1 MVENG
6 SFRNRAEACG
16 AVAAA
21 GAEVR
26 DRSPIHNMGHLSG
39 GERPGRG
46 SAPTFLILENIM
58 KRRIFSFLL
67 AVVMVLSLAPSVFA
81 AEGDGMSFA
90 FSNTTP
96 NPGDTISVLVTID
109 AGTDFST
116 AMGYE
121 SHLYF
126 DKEQLTVEKI
136 EILGTSVSN
145 LTTVDKA
152 NKDGEVR
159 FAEFNFDDDETIANN
174 YVRNLSGEFARVT
187 FKVSEYAGGMT
198 LAFRM
203 DVLVWDI
210 DYEFFVDSTKSDSLS
225 VQGTARPKP
234 TTTGYSVS
242 MAADQTVAAGETV
255 SIPVTVASSEKRI
268 TGFNAYDMTF
278 TYDPTALTLNTT
290 SNAAANLTVEDNN
303 GTVRVRRYGEA
314 VELGTALT
322 LDFTAKKG
330 AASTVTLTEAKFDL
344 DANSINF
351 DAPDA
356 TVTDAD
362 TVVNANN
369 FTVTLPDDF
378 TSDAETRLV
387 PAGGSFTFKPVDSH
401 YDYAFTVKVG
411 DTVTEGQTF
420 GGDGT
425 YTVSGVNG
433 NVEVTVTSKTPQQY
447 DVTYR
452 YLVNFKDLE
461 VPEEI
466 LKGPAKA
473 TYNGDYSFSIRPRN
487 DTSYRVDAVW
497 GQSTDTQRTLRGT
510 ANPDG
515 TITYTLDKYFVKK
528 DFTIRIMATPDNK
541 YNVVFNGNGAEDVD
555 PGAPSS
561 VGANNPYYFKLN
573 KRENCDY
580 TVTAVFKTNRYD
592 GSQNINGIVTET
604 SNGQYMIT
612 TVNGVGGGNAKTW
625 TLEITITKVSHN
637 AEEVDVTTYLNLD
650 GKTMMLVTVKGT
662 PENGSAFTYDG
673 NTMYKVEGYG
683 TDWYAWLVIL
693 EKDQTLTKEDA
704 AAKVAV
710 SAADNVV
717 TIANGYDVNM
727 TGVVDINDAQLVYD
741 IYNGTYGDFGK
752 VSMEKFLRADVNASK
767 NVDSADAV
775 AIVSQFK

>member
-1 MVENG
+1 
-6 SFRNRAEACG
+6 
-16 AVAAA
+16 
-21 GAEVR
+21 
-26 DRSPIHNMGHLSG
+26 
-39 GERPGRG
+39 
-46 SAPTFLILENIM
+46 
-58 KRRIFSFLL
+58 
-67 AVVMVLSLAPSVFA
+67 MVLSLAPSVFA
-81 AEGDGMSFA
+81 ATENGASVT

-96 NPGDTISVLVTID
+96 NPGDTITALITID
-109 AGTDFST
+109 AGADFSS
-116 AMGYE
+116 ALGYE
-121 SHLYF
+121 TDLYF
-126 DKEQLTVEKI
+126 DEEWLAVEKI
-136 EILGTSVSN
+136 EILGTEPPDVDTVESANRTGSVRIQAPN
-145 LTTVDKA
+145 
-152 NKDGEVR
+152 DGE
-159 FAEFNFDDDETIANN
+159 DEAYADN
-174 YVRNLSGEFARVT
+174 YVRNLNSGEFARVT
-187 FKVSEYAGGMT
+187 FRVSEYAGGKT
-198 LAFRM
+198 LTGSMDAFA
-203 DVLVWDI
+203 WDG
-210 DYEFFVDSTKSDSLS
+210 DYEFTVDSSKKYSLS
-225 VQGTARPKP
+225 IQGTARPKP

-242 MAADQTVAAGETV
+242 MGADKAVAAGETV
-255 SIPVTVASSEKRI
+255 SIPVTVASSETKI

-278 TYDPTALTLNTT
+278 TYDPAALTLNTA
-290 SNAAANLTVEDNN
+290 SDAAANLTVEDNN
-303 GTVRVRRYGEA
+303 GTVRVRRYGET

-330 AASTVTLTEAKFDL
+330 ATSTVTLTEAKFDL

-351 DAPDA
+351 DAPAA
-356 TVTDAD
+356 TIADGD

-401 YDYAFTVKVG
+401 YDYVFTVKVG

-420 GGDGT
+420 GEDGT
-425 YTVSGVNG
+425 YTVSDVNG
-433 NVEVTVTSKTPQQY
+433 NVEVTVTSKTPKKY

-473 TYNGDYSFSIRPRN
+473 TYNEDYSFSIRPRN

-515 TITYTLDKYFVKK
+515 TITYTLDKYFVKQ

-580 TVTAVFKTNRYD
+580 TVTAVFKPNRYD
-592 GSQNINGIVTET
+592 GSQNIHGIVTET

-612 TVNGVGGGNAKTW
+612 TVNGVGGGNATSW

>member
-1 MVENG
+1 
-6 SFRNRAEACG
+6 
-16 AVAAA
+16 
-21 GAEVR
+21 
-26 DRSPIHNMGHLSG
+26 
-39 GERPGRG
+39 
-46 SAPTFLILENIM
+46 
-58 KRRIFSFLL
+58 
-67 AVVMVLSLAPSVFA
+67 MVLSLAPSVFA
-81 AEGDGMSFA
+81 ATENGASVT

-96 NPGDTISVLVTID
+96 NPGDTITALITID
-109 AGTDFST
+109 AGADFSS
-116 AMGYE
+116 ALGYE
-121 SHLYF
+121 TDLYF
-126 DKEQLTVEKI
+126 DKEWLAVEKI
-136 EILGTSVSN
+136 EILGTEPPNVDTVEFANRTGSVRIQAPN
-145 LTTVDKA
+145 
-152 NKDGEVR
+152 DGE
-159 FAEFNFDDDETIANN
+159 DEAYADN
-174 YVRNLSGEFARVT
+174 YVRNLNSGEFARVT
-187 FKVSEYAGGMT
+187 FRVSEYAGGKT
-198 LAFRM
+198 LTGSMVAFA
-203 DVLVWDI
+203 WDG
-210 DYEFFVDSTKSDSLS
+210 DYEFTVDSSKKYSLS
-225 VQGTARPKP
+225 IQGTARPKP

-255 SIPVTVASSEKRI
+255 SIPVTAASSEKKI

-278 TYDPTALTLNTT
+278 TYDPAALTLNTT
-290 SNAAANLTVEDNN
+290 SNAEANLTVEDNN
-303 GTVRVRRYGEA
+303 GTVRVRRYGET
-314 VELGTALT
+314 VPLGEALT

-351 DAPDA
+351 DAPAA
-356 TVTDAD
+356 TISDGD

-420 GGDGT
+420 GEDGT

-433 NVEVTVTSKTPQQY
+433 NVEVTVTSKTPKQY

-452 YLVNFKDLE
+452 YLVDFKDLE

-473 TYNGDYSFSIRPRN
+473 TYNEDYSFSIRPRN
-487 DTSYRVDAVW
+487 DTSYRVEAIW
-497 GQSTDTQRTLRGT
+497 GMSTDTQRTLRGT

-580 TVTAVFKTNRYD
+580 TVTAVFKPNRYD
-592 GSQNINGIVTET
+592 GSQNIDGIVTET

-704 AAKVAV
+704 AVKVAV

>member
-1 MVENG
+1 
-6 SFRNRAEACG
+6 
-16 AVAAA
+16 
-21 GAEVR
+21 
-26 DRSPIHNMGHLSG
+26 
-39 GERPGRG
+39 
-46 SAPTFLILENIM
+46 
-58 KRRIFSFLL
+58 
-67 AVVMVLSLAPSVFA
+67 MVLSLAPSVFA
-81 AEGDGMSFA
+81 AEGDGMNFA

-152 NKDGEVR
+152 NRDGEVR

-255 SIPVTVASSEKRI
+255 SIPVTVASSEKKI

-278 TYDPTALTLNTT
+278 TYNPDALTLNTA
-290 SNAAANLTVEDNN
+290 SDAAANLTVEDGG
-303 GTVRVRRYGEA
+303 GTVRVRRYGETA
-314 VELGTALT
+314 PLGEALT

-330 AASTVTLTEAKFDL
+330 ATSTVTLTEAKFDL

-356 TVTDAD
+356 TITDAA

-401 YDYAFTVKVG
+401 YTYTFTVKMG
-411 DTVTEGQTF
+411 DTVKDGLTF
-420 GGDGT
+420 GADDA

-433 NVEVTVTSKTPQQY
+433 NVKVTVTSKTPKKY

-473 TYNGDYSFSIRPRN
+473 TYNEDYSFSIRPRN

-515 TITYTLDKYFVKK
+515 TITYTLDKYYVKK

-580 TVTAVFKTNRYD
+580 TVTAVFKPNRYT
-592 GSQNINGIVTET
+592 GSHNIDGIVTET
-604 SNGQYMIT
+604 SPGQYMIT
-612 TVNGVGGGNAKTW
+612 TVNGVGGGDATSW

-637 AEEVDVTTYLNLD
+637 AEEVDATTYLNLD

-704 AAKVAV
+704 AAKVGI

-717 TIANGYDVNM
+717 AIANGYDVNM

>member
-1 MVENG
+1 
-6 SFRNRAEACG
+6 
-16 AVAAA
+16 
-21 GAEVR
+21 
-26 DRSPIHNMGHLSG
+26 
-39 GERPGRG
+39 
-46 SAPTFLILENIM
+46 
-58 KRRIFSFLL
+58 
-67 AVVMVLSLAPSVFA
+67 MVLSLAPSVFA
-81 AEGDGMSFA
+81 AEGDGMNFA

-152 NKDGEVR
+152 NRDGEVR

-242 MAADQTVAAGETV
+242 MGADQTVAAGETV
-255 SIPVTVASSEKRI
+255 SIPATVASSETKI

-278 TYDPTALTLNTT
+278 TYDPAALTLNTA
-290 SNAAANLTVEDNN
+290 SDAAANLTVEDNN
-303 GTVRVRRYGEA
+303 GTVRVRRYGETA
-314 VELGTALT
+314 PLGEALT

-330 AASTVTLTEAKFDL
+330 ATSTVTLTEAKFDL

-351 DAPDA
+351 DAPAA
-356 TVTDAD
+356 TIADAD

-401 YDYAFTVKVG
+401 YDYVFTVKVG

-447 DVTYR
+447 DVTYS

-473 TYNGDYSFSIRPRN
+473 TYNEDYSFSIRPRN

-528 DFTIRIMATPDNK
+528 DFTIRIIATPDNK

-580 TVTAVFKTNRYD
+580 TVTAVFKPNRYD
-592 GSQNINGIVTET
+592 GSQNIDGIVTET
-604 SNGQYMIT
+604 SPGQYMIT

>member
-1 MVENG
+1 
-6 SFRNRAEACG
+6 
-16 AVAAA
+16 
-21 GAEVR
+21 
-26 DRSPIHNMGHLSG
+26 
-39 GERPGRG
+39 
-46 SAPTFLILENIM
+46 
-58 KRRIFSFLL
+58 
-67 AVVMVLSLAPSVFA
+67 MVLSLAPSAFA
-81 AEGDGMSFA
+81 AEE
-90 FSNTTP
+90 P
-96 NPGDTISVLVTID
+96 KISI
-109 AGTDFST
+109 
-116 AMGYE
+116 
-121 SHLYF
+121 
-126 DKEQLTVEKI
+126 
-136 EILGTSVSN
+136 
-145 LTTVDKA
+145 TVDKTSVKA
-152 NKDGEVR
+152 GETITFTYESTAAVTEMTNLEVWLAYDGDAFEYVSVDTEGSVWFEKPR
-159 FAEFNFDDDETIANN
+159 VKGRNTLLGYPSFVLREEKDDEEDVDAGKMF
-174 YVRNLSGEFARVT
+174 SVT
-187 FKVSEYAGGMT
+187 FRALET
-198 LAFRM
+198 IT
-203 DVLVWDI
+203 DVKEASF
-210 DYEFFVDSTKSDSLS
+210 YNNDSLTKWEYEWKEHKAADGYFDHNS
-225 VQGTARPKP
+225 GDPIYVTVTPKGATGP
-234 TTTGYSVS
+234 IATPTGYSVS
-242 MAADQTVAAGETV
+242 MGADQTVAAGETV
-255 SIPVTVASSEKRI
+255 SIPVTVASSKHSI

-278 TYDPTALTLNTT
+278 TYDPAALTLNTT
-290 SNAAANLTVEDNN
+290 SNAEANLTVEDNN
-303 GTVRVRRYGEA
+303 GTVRVRRYGETA
-314 VELGTALT
+314 PLGEALT

-330 AASTVTLTEAKFDL
+330 ATSTVTLTGAKFDL

-351 DAPDA
+351 DAPAA
-356 TVTDAD
+356 TISDAD

-401 YDYAFTVKVG
+401 YTYTFTVKMG
-411 DTVTEGQTF
+411 DTVKDGLTF
-420 GGDGT
+420 GADDA

-433 NVEVTVTSKTPQQY
+433 NVKVTVTSKTPKKY

-473 TYNGDYSFSIRPRN
+473 TYNEDYSFSIRPRN
-487 DTSYRVDAVW
+487 DTSYRVEAIW
-497 GQSTDTQRTLRGT
+497 GMSSDTQRTLRGT

-515 TITYTLDKYFVKK
+515 TITYTLDKYYVKK

-580 TVTAVFKTNRYD
+580 TVTAVFKPNRYD
-592 GSQNINGIVTET
+592 GSQNIDGIVTET
-604 SNGQYMIT
+604 SPGQYMIT
-612 TVNGVGGGNAKTW
+612 TVNGVGGGNATSW

>member
-1 MVENG
+1 
-6 SFRNRAEACG
+6 
-16 AVAAA
+16 
-21 GAEVR
+21 
-26 DRSPIHNMGHLSG
+26 
-39 GERPGRG
+39 
-46 SAPTFLILENIM
+46 
-58 KRRIFSFLL
+58 
-67 AVVMVLSLAPSVFA
+67 MVLSLAPSVFA
-81 AEGDGMSFA
+81 AEDDDYFDVSFDNQAPTAGGEVTATISLKKQISGVSMAVLEFSYNKDYLTCTGVA
-90 FSNTTP
+90 FSGTTLDY
-96 NPGDTISVLVTID
+96 DTTEVQSGEYL
-109 AGTDFST
+109 S
-116 AMGYE
+116 Y
-121 SHLYF
+121 
-126 DKEQLTVEKI
+126 VE
-136 EILGTSVSN
+136 
-145 LTTVDKA
+145 
-152 NKDGEVR
+152 
-159 FAEFNFDDDETIANN
+159 FAALDDDAAAIYQALPVGYTIK
-174 YVRNLSGEFARVT
+174 LT
-187 FKVSEYAGGMT
+187 FKVADNAAGEALNFKLVYDSFDADYNEYSEENSYSLTVAGT
-198 LAFRM
+198 
-203 DVLVWDI
+203 W
-210 DYEFFVDSTKSDSLS
+210 
-225 VQGTARPKP
+225 RPKP

-242 MAADQTVAAGETV
+242 MGADQTVAAGETV

-278 TYDPTALTLNTT
+278 TYNPAALTLNTT
-290 SNAAANLTVEDNN
+290 SNAEANLTVEDNN
-303 GTVRVRRYGEA
+303 GTVRVRRYGETA
-314 VELGTALT
+314 ELGTALT

-330 AASTVTLTEAKFDL
+330 TSSTVTLTEAKFDL

-351 DAPDA
+351 DAPAA
-356 TVTDAD
+356 TISDGD

-447 DVTYR
+447 DVTYE

-473 TYNGDYSFSIRPRN
+473 TYHEDYSFSIRPRN

-515 TITYTLDKYFVKK
+515 TITYTLDKYYVKK

-580 TVTAVFKTNRYD
+580 TVTAVFKPNRYD
-592 GSQNINGIVTET
+592 GSQNIDGIVTET
-604 SNGQYMIT
+604 SPGQYMIT

-673 NTMYKVEGYG
+673 NTMYKAEGYG

>member
-1 MVENG
+1 
-6 SFRNRAEACG
+6 
-16 AVAAA
+16 
-21 GAEVR
+21 
-26 DRSPIHNMGHLSG
+26 
-39 GERPGRG
+39 
-46 SAPTFLILENIM
+46 
-58 KRRIFSFLL
+58 
-67 AVVMVLSLAPSVFA
+67 MVLSLAPSVFA
-81 AEGDGMSFA
+81 AEGDGPMVV
-90 FSNTTP
+90 TTVDRTTVKP
-96 NPGDTISVLVTID
+96 GETVTVTYTLSHDLDAMTRLSIILRFDVSLFQFVSTNIDDSVWFDNPSVNN
-109 AGTDFST
+109 
-116 AMGYE
+116 
-121 SHLYF
+121 
-126 DKEQLTVEKI
+126 
-136 EILGTSVSN
+136 TSVSGN
-145 LTTVDKA
+145 
-152 NKDGEVR
+152 DGYVR
-159 FAEFNFDDDETIANN
+159 LRQYKNSNTDTIAAGT
-174 YVRNLSGEFARVT
+174 LCTMT
-187 FKVSEYAGGMT
+187 FKALEEISTAQSALFYNNNKGLLKSSIRVN
-198 LAFRM
+198 
-203 DVLVWDI
+203 DI
-210 DYEFFVDSTKSDSLS
+210 TQAVDGIGFSSGVDDPITVNIIPERSSIT
-225 VQGTARPKP
+225 VPK
-234 TTTGYSVS
+234 TDTNYSVS
-242 MAADQTVAAGETV
+242 MGADQTVAAGETV

-278 TYDPTALTLNTT
+278 TYDPAVLTLNTA
-290 SNAAANLTVEDNN
+290 SDAAANLTVEDNN

-330 AASTVTLTEAKFDL
+330 ATSTVTLTGAKFDL
-344 DANSINF
+344 GANSINF
-351 DAPDA
+351 DAPAA
-356 TVTDAD
+356 TISDGD

-447 DVTYR
+447 DVTYE

-473 TYNGDYSFSIRPRN
+473 TYNEDYSFSIRPRN
-487 DTSYRVDAVW
+487 DTSYRVEAIW
-497 GQSTDTQRTLRGT
+497 GMSTDTQRTLRGT

-528 DFTIRIMATPDNK
+528 DFTIRIIATPDNK

-580 TVTAVFKTNRYD
+580 TVTAVFKPNRYD
-592 GSQNINGIVTET
+592 GSQNIDGIVTET
-604 SNGQYMIT
+604 SPGQYMIT
-612 TVNGVGGGNAKTW
+612 TANGVGGGNAKTW

>member
-1 MVENG
+1 
-6 SFRNRAEACG
+6 
-16 AVAAA
+16 
-21 GAEVR
+21 
-26 DRSPIHNMGHLSG
+26 
-39 GERPGRG
+39 
-46 SAPTFLILENIM
+46 
-58 KRRIFSFLL
+58 
-67 AVVMVLSLAPSVFA
+67 MVLSLAPSVFA
-81 AEGDGMSFA
+81 AEGDGPKIITSVDKD
-90 FSNTTP
+90 SVK
-96 NPGDTISVLVTID
+96 PGETITVTY
-109 AGTDFST
+109 TLS
-116 AMGYE
+116 
-121 SHLYF
+121 
-126 DKEQLTVEKI
+126 EQLSPVNNI
-136 EILGTSVSN
+136 
-145 LTTVDKA
+145 
-152 NKDGEVR
+152 
-159 FAEFNFDDDETIANN
+159 TIALDYDKTAFEYKSVDYTNSVFFKAPTTAN
-174 YVRNLSGEFARVT
+174 YKAYGVFCMLEWGDDGSGEGIIVPAGELCKVTLVALENITDAQAGSLYNYQSSAYDMTSLLMVDWEEYDTTNGGFDHGDSDPIRVNIIPDGSSIT
-187 FKVSEYAGGMT
+187 V
-198 LAFRM
+198 
-203 DVLVWDI
+203 
-210 DYEFFVDSTKSDSLS
+210 
-225 VQGTARPKP
+225 PK
-234 TTTGYSVS
+234 TDTNYSVS
-242 MAADQTVAAGETV
+242 MGADQTVANGETV
-255 SIPVTVASSEKRI
+255 SIPVTVASSEKGI

-278 TYDPTALTLNTT
+278 TYDPDALTLNT
-290 SNAAANLTVEDNN
+290 SSDAAANLTVEDNN
-303 GTVRVRRYGEA
+303 GTVRVRRYGETA
-314 VELGTALT
+314 ELGTALT

-330 AASTVTLTEAKFDL
+330 ATSTVTLTEAKFDL

-351 DAPDA
+351 DAPAA
-356 TVTDAD
+356 TIADAD

-401 YDYAFTVKVG
+401 YDYVFTVKVG

-433 NVEVTVTSKTPQQY
+433 NVEVTVTSKTPKKY

-473 TYNGDYSFSIRPRN
+473 TYNEDYSFSIRPRN

-497 GQSTDTQRTLRGT
+497 GMSTDTQRTLRGT

-515 TITYTLDKYFVKK
+515 TITYTLDKYYVKQ

-580 TVTAVFKTNRYD
+580 TVTAVFKPNRYD
-592 GSQNINGIVTET
+592 GSQNIHGIVTET
-604 SNGQYMIT
+604 SPGQYMIT
-612 TVNGVGGGNAKTW
+612 TVNGVGGGNATSW

>member
-1 MVENG
+1 M
-6 SFRNRAEACG
+6 
-16 AVAAA
+16 
-21 GAEVR
+21 
-26 DRSPIHNMGHLSG
+26 
-39 GERPGRG
+39 
-46 SAPTFLILENIM
+46 
-58 KRRIFSFLL
+58 
-67 AVVMVLSLAPSVFA
+67 
-81 AEGDGMSFA
+81 
-90 FSNTTP
+90 
-96 NPGDTISVLVTID
+96 
-109 AGTDFST
+109 
-116 AMGYE
+116 
-121 SHLYF
+121 
-126 DKEQLTVEKI
+126 
-136 EILGTSVSN
+136 
-145 LTTVDKA
+145 
-152 NKDGEVR
+152 
-159 FAEFNFDDDETIANN
+159 
-174 YVRNLSGEFARVT
+174 
-187 FKVSEYAGGMT
+187 
-198 LAFRM
+198 
-203 DVLVWDI
+203 
-210 DYEFFVDSTKSDSLS
+210 
-225 VQGTARPKP
+225 
-234 TTTGYSVS
+234 
-242 MAADQTVAAGETV
+242 
-255 SIPVTVASSEKRI
+255 
-268 TGFNAYDMTF
+268 
-278 TYDPTALTLNTT
+278 
-290 SNAAANLTVEDNN
+290 
-303 GTVRVRRYGEA
+303 
-314 VELGTALT
+314 
-322 LDFTAKKG
+322 
-330 AASTVTLTEAKFDL
+330 
-344 DANSINF
+344 
-351 DAPDA
+351 
-356 TVTDAD
+356 
-362 TVVNANN
+362 
-369 FTVTLPDDF
+369 
-378 TSDAETRLV
+378 
-387 PAGGSFTFKPVDSH
+387 DSH
-401 YDYAFTVKVG
+401 YTYTFTVKMG
-411 DTVTEGQTF
+411 DTVKDGLTF
-420 GGDGT
+420 GADDA

-433 NVEVTVTSKTPQQY
+433 NVKVTVTSKTPKKY

-473 TYNGDYSFSIRPRN
+473 TYNEDYSFSIRPRN
-487 DTSYRVDAVW
+487 DTSYRVEAIW
-497 GQSTDTQRTLRGT
+497 GMSTDTQRTLRGT

-515 TITYTLDKYFVKK
+515 TITYTLDKYYVKK
-528 DFTIRIMATPDNK
+528 DFTIRIIATPDNK

-580 TVTAVFKTNRYD
+580 TVTAVFKPNRYT
-592 GSQNINGIVTET
+592 GSRNIDGIVTET
-604 SNGQYMIT
+604 SPGQYMIT
-612 TVNGVGGGNAKTW
+612 TVNGVGGGDATSW

>member
-1 MVENG
+1 
-6 SFRNRAEACG
+6 
-16 AVAAA
+16 
-21 GAEVR
+21 
-26 DRSPIHNMGHLSG
+26 
-39 GERPGRG
+39 
-46 SAPTFLILENIM
+46 
-58 KRRIFSFLL
+58 
-67 AVVMVLSLAPSVFA
+67 MVLSLAPSVFA
-81 AEGDGMSFA
+81 AEEPKITVAVDKTSVKAGETVTFTYESTAAVAEMTNLDVCLACDGDVFEYVSVDTENSVWFE
-90 FSNTTP
+90 
-96 NPGDTISVLVTID
+96 NPRVRSRYTLLGYPMFRLSEDKDDEEDVD
-109 AGTDFST
+109 AGKMFSVTFRALETITDVKEASFYNHDSLT
-116 AMGYE
+116 VWEYE
-121 SHLYF
+121 WEEHKAVDGYF
-126 DKEQLTVEKI
+126 DHSKDDPIYVVVTPK
-136 EILGTSVSN
+136 GT
-145 LTTVDKA
+145 
-152 NKDGEVR
+152 EP
-159 FAEFNFDDDETIANN
+159 IA
-174 YVRNLSGEFARVT
+174 T
-187 FKVSEYAGGMT
+187 
-198 LAFRM
+198 
-203 DVLVWDI
+203 
-210 DYEFFVDSTKSDSLS
+210 
-225 VQGTARPKP
+225 P
-234 TTTGYSVS
+234 TGYSVS
-242 MAADQTVAAGETV
+242 MGADQTVAADQKV
-255 SIPVTVASSEKRI
+255 LIPVTVNSSRATV

-278 TYDPTALTLNTT
+278 TYNPAALTLNTA
-290 SNAAANLTVEDNN
+290 SDAAANLTVEDNN
-303 GTVRVRRYGEA
+303 GTVRVRRYGET
-314 VELGTALT
+314 VPLGEALT

-330 AASTVTLTEAKFDL
+330 ATSTVTLTGAKFDL

-351 DAPDA
+351 DAPAA
-356 TVTDAD
+356 TISDAD

-401 YDYAFTVKVG
+401 YTYTFTVKMG
-411 DTVTEGQTF
+411 DTVKDGLTF
-420 GGDGT
+420 GADDA

-433 NVEVTVTSKTPQQY
+433 NVKVTVTSKTPKKY

-473 TYNGDYSFSIRPRN
+473 TYNEDYSFSIRPRN
-487 DTSYRVDAVW
+487 DTSYRVEAIW
-497 GQSTDTQRTLRGT
+497 GMSTDTQRTLRGT

-515 TITYTLDKYFVKK
+515 TITYTLDKYYVKK
-528 DFTIRIMATPDNK
+528 DFTIRIIATPDNK

-580 TVTAVFKTNRYD
+580 TVTAVFKPNRYT
-592 GSQNINGIVTET
+592 GSRNIDGIVTET
-604 SNGQYMIT
+604 SPGQYMIT
-612 TVNGVGGGNAKTW
+612 TVNGVGGGDATSW

>member
-1 MVENG
+1 
-6 SFRNRAEACG
+6 
-16 AVAAA
+16 
-21 GAEVR
+21 
-26 DRSPIHNMGHLSG
+26 
-39 GERPGRG
+39 
-46 SAPTFLILENIM
+46 
-58 KRRIFSFLL
+58 
-67 AVVMVLSLAPSVFA
+67 MVLSLAPSVFA
-81 AEGDGMSFA
+81 AEGDGMNFA

-255 SIPVTVASSEKRI
+255 SIPVTVASSETSI

-278 TYDPTALTLNTT
+278 TYDPAALTLNTA
-290 SNAAANLTVEDNN
+290 SDAAANLTVEDNN
-303 GTVRVRRYGEA
+303 GTVRVRRYGETA
-314 VELGTALT
+314 PLGEALT

-330 AASTVTLTEAKFDL
+330 ATSTVTLTGAKFDL

-356 TVTDAD
+356 TITDAA

-401 YDYAFTVKVG
+401 YDYVFTVKVG

-420 GGDGT
+420 GEGGT
-425 YTVSGVNG
+425 YTVSDVNA

-473 TYNGDYSFSIRPRN
+473 TYNEDYSFSIRPRN

-528 DFTIRIMATPDNK
+528 DFTIRIIATPDNK

-580 TVTAVFKTNRYD
+580 TVTAVFKPNRYD
-592 GSQNINGIVTET
+592 GSQNIDGIVTET
-604 SNGQYMIT
+604 SPGQYMIT
-612 TVNGVGGGNAKTW
+612 TVNGVGGGNATSW

-637 AEEVDVTTYLNLD
+637 AEEVDATTYLNLD

-775 AIVSQFK
+775 AIVSQFR

>member
-1 MVENG
+1 MV
-6 SFRNRAEACG
+6 F
-16 AVAAA
+16 
-21 GAEVR
+21 
-26 DRSPIHNMGHLSG
+26 
-39 GERPGRG
+39 
-46 SAPTFLILENIM
+46 
-58 KRRIFSFLL
+58 
-67 AVVMVLSLAPSVFA
+67 SLAPSVFA
-81 AEGDGMSFA
+81 VEVGQIFTLTLD
-90 FSNTTP
+90 NTTP
-96 NPGDTISVLVTID
+96 HAGDTITATIYLDQTPADYYKVTTTLSYNKDILTCESYTCSWEDMTCTVTAKNSGDNRSKVAFKID
-109 AGTDFST
+109 SKRGTDT
-116 AMGYE
+116 DI
-121 SHLYF
+121 LN
-126 DKEQLTVEKI
+126 KI
-136 EILGTSVSN
+136 QTRQTG
-145 LTTVDKA
+145 A
-152 NKDGEVR
+152 
-159 FAEFNFDDDETIANN
+159 FAT
-174 YVRNLSGEFARVT
+174 VT
-187 FKVSEYAGGMT
+187 FKVNESCEVGQAINYRFSGSFYDVKAMAAINNESITGSLAVNEQGG
-198 LAFRM
+198 
-203 DVLVWDI
+203 
-210 DYEFFVDSTKSDSLS
+210 S
-225 VQGTARPKP
+225 VITVPKTP
-234 TTTGYSVS
+234 TGYTVS
-242 MAADQTVAAGETV
+242 MGADHTITNGETV
-255 SIPVTVASSEKRI
+255 SIPVTVASSETKI

-278 TYDPTALTLNTT
+278 TYDPAALTLNTA
-290 SNAAANLTVEDNN
+290 SDAAANLTVEDNN
-303 GTVRVRRYGEA
+303 GTVRVRRYGET
-314 VELGTALT
+314 VPLGEALT

-330 AASTVTLTEAKFDL
+330 ASSTVTLTEAKFDL

-351 DAPDA
+351 DAPAA
-356 TVTDAD
+356 TISDAD

-420 GGDGT
+420 GEDGT

-433 NVEVTVTSKTPQQY
+433 NVEVTVTSKTPKQY

-452 YLVNFKDLE
+452 YLVNFEDLE

-473 TYNGDYSFSIRPRN
+473 TYNEDYSFSIRPRN
-487 DTSYRVDAVW
+487 DTSYRVEAIW
-497 GQSTDTQRTLRGT
+497 GMSSDTQRTLWGT

-515 TITYTLDKYFVKK
+515 TITYTLDKYYVKK
-528 DFTIRIMATPDNK
+528 DFTIRIIATPDNK

-580 TVTAVFKTNRYD
+580 TVTAVFKPNRYT
-592 GSQNINGIVTET
+592 GSHNIDGIVTET

-612 TVNGVGGGNAKTW
+612 TAYGVGGGDATSW
-625 TLEITITKVSHN
+625 TLEITIAKVSHN

>member
-1 MVENG
+1 
-6 SFRNRAEACG
+6 
-16 AVAAA
+16 
-21 GAEVR
+21 
-26 DRSPIHNMGHLSG
+26 
-39 GERPGRG
+39 
-46 SAPTFLILENIM
+46 M

-67 AVVMVLSLAPSVFA
+67 AVVMVFSLAPSVFA
-81 AEGDGMSFA
+81 AEGDSPVVVMTADKTSVKPGENVTITYSLDHDLPEMTRLNIVLCYDHTLFDFVSSNIDDSVWFTSPKVNEVIDLGESGA
-90 FSNTTP
+90 KGFNIKQNKNSNTA
-96 NPGDTISVLVTID
+96 TIP
-109 AGTDFST
+109 AGKLCSITFVALQPDS
-116 AMGYE
+116 
-121 SHLYF
+121 
-126 DKEQLTVEKI
+126 
-136 EILGTSVSN
+136 SVSATFCN
-145 LTTVDKA
+145 YDSA
-152 NKDGEVR
+152 FGSSIRYDGETYG
-159 FAEFNFDDDETIANN
+159 AYKGGIFDHCSDDPI
-174 YVRNLSGEFARVT
+174 
-187 FKVSEYAGGMT
+187 KVSIIPAGSSIT
-198 LAFRM
+198 
-203 DVLVWDI
+203 V
-210 DYEFFVDSTKSDSLS
+210 
-225 VQGTARPKP
+225 PK
-234 TTTGYSVS
+234 TDTNYSVS
-242 MAADQTVAAGETV
+242 MGADKAVAAGETV
-255 SIPVTVASSEKRI
+255 SIPVTVASSEKKI

-278 TYDPTALTLNTT
+278 TYDPTALTLNTA
-290 SNAAANLTVEDNN
+290 SDAAANLTVEDNN

-330 AASTVTLTEAKFDL
+330 ATSTVTLTGAKFDL
-344 DANSINF
+344 GANSINF
-351 DAPDA
+351 DAPAA
-356 TVTDAD
+356 TISDGD

-401 YDYAFTVKVG
+401 YDYVFTVKVG

-420 GGDGT
+420 GEDGT
-425 YTVSGVNG
+425 YTVSDVNG
-433 NVEVTVTSKTPQQY
+433 NVEVAVTSKAPKKY

-473 TYNGDYSFSIRPRN
+473 TYNEDYSFSIRPRN

-515 TITYTLDKYFVKK
+515 TITYTLDKYYVKK
-528 DFTIRIMATPDNK
+528 DFTIRIHATPDNK

-580 TVTAVFKTNRYD
+580 TVTAVFKPNRYT
-592 GSQNINGIVTET
+592 GSHNIDGIVTET
-604 SNGQYMIT
+604 SPGQYMIT
-612 TVNGVGGGNAKTW
+612 TVNGVGGGDATSW

>member
-1 MVENG
+1 
-6 SFRNRAEACG
+6 
-16 AVAAA
+16 
-21 GAEVR
+21 
-26 DRSPIHNMGHLSG
+26 
-39 GERPGRG
+39 
-46 SAPTFLILENIM
+46 
-58 KRRIFSFLL
+58 
-67 AVVMVLSLAPSVFA
+67 MVLSLAPSVFA
-81 AEGDGMSFA
+81 AEGDGMNFA

-234 TTTGYSVS
+234 TTTGYTVS
-242 MAADQTVAAGETV
+242 MGADHTITNGETV
-255 SIPVTVASSEKRI
+255 SIPVTVASSEKGI

-278 TYDPTALTLNTT
+278 TYDPAALTLNTA
-290 SNAAANLTVEDNN
+290 SDAAANLTVEDNN

-330 AASTVTLTEAKFDL
+330 ATSTVTLTGAKFDL

-351 DAPDA
+351 DAPAA
-356 TVTDAD
+356 TISDGD

-401 YDYAFTVKVG
+401 YDYVFTVKVG

-420 GGDGT
+420 GEDGT
-425 YTVSGVNG
+425 YTVSDVNG
-433 NVEVTVTSKTPQQY
+433 NVEVAVTSKAPKKY

-473 TYNGDYSFSIRPRN
+473 TYNEDYSFSIRPRN
-487 DTSYRVDAVW
+487 DTSYRVEAIW
-497 GQSTDTQRTLRGT
+497 GKSTDTQRTLWGT

-515 TITYTLDKYFVKK
+515 TITYTLDKYYVKK

-580 TVTAVFKTNRYD
+580 TVTAVFKPNRYT
-592 GSQNINGIVTET
+592 GSHNIDGIVTET
-604 SNGQYMIT
+604 SPGQYMIT
-612 TVNGVGGGNAKTW
+612 TVNGVGGGDATSW

-741 IYNGTYGDFGK
+741 IYNGTYGDFSK

>member
-1 MVENG
+1 
-6 SFRNRAEACG
+6 
-16 AVAAA
+16 
-21 GAEVR
+21 
-26 DRSPIHNMGHLSG
+26 
-39 GERPGRG
+39 
-46 SAPTFLILENIM
+46 
-58 KRRIFSFLL
+58 
-67 AVVMVLSLAPSVFA
+67 MVLSLAPSVFA
-81 AEGDGMSFA
+81 AEGDGMNFA

-255 SIPVTVASSEKRI
+255 SIPVTVASSETSI

-278 TYDPTALTLNTT
+278 TYDPAALTLNTA
-290 SNAAANLTVEDNN
+290 SDAAANLTVEDNN
-303 GTVRVRRYGEA
+303 GTVRVRRYGETA
-314 VELGTALT
+314 PLGEALT

-330 AASTVTLTEAKFDL
+330 ATSTVTLTGAKFDL

-351 DAPDA
+351 DAPAA
-356 TVTDAD
+356 TISDAD

-401 YDYAFTVKVG
+401 YTYTFTVKMG
-411 DTVTEGQTF
+411 DTVKDGLTF
-420 GGDGT
+420 GADDA

-433 NVEVTVTSKTPQQY
+433 NVKVTVTSKTPKKY

-473 TYNGDYSFSIRPRN
+473 TYNEDYSFSIRPRN
-487 DTSYRVDAVW
+487 DTSYRVEAIW
-497 GQSTDTQRTLRGT
+497 GMSSDTQRTLRGT

-515 TITYTLDKYFVKK
+515 TITYTLDKYYVKK

-580 TVTAVFKTNRYD
+580 TVTAVFKPNRYT
-592 GSQNINGIVTET
+592 GSHNIDGIVTET
-604 SNGQYMIT
+604 SPGQYMIT
-612 TVNGVGGGNAKTW
+612 TVNGVGGGDATSW

-650 GKTMMLVTVKGT
+650 DKTMMLVTVKGT

-704 AAKVAV
+704 AVKVAV

-717 TIANGYDVNM
+717 AIAKGYDVNM

>member
-1 MVENG
+1 
-6 SFRNRAEACG
+6 
-16 AVAAA
+16 
-21 GAEVR
+21 
-26 DRSPIHNMGHLSG
+26 
-39 GERPGRG
+39 
-46 SAPTFLILENIM
+46 
-58 KRRIFSFLL
+58 
-67 AVVMVLSLAPSVFA
+67 MVLSLAPSVFA
-81 AEGDGMSFA
+81 AEGDGMNFA

-152 NKDGEVR
+152 NRDGEVR

-255 SIPVTVASSEKRI
+255 SIPVTVASSETSI

-278 TYDPTALTLNTT
+278 TYDPAALTLNTA

-303 GTVRVRRYGEA
+303 GTVRVRRYGETA
-314 VELGTALT
+314 PLGEALT

-330 AASTVTLTEAKFDL
+330 ATSTVTLTGAKFDL

-351 DAPDA
+351 DAPAA
-356 TVTDAD
+356 TIADGD

-420 GGDGT
+420 GGNGT

-433 NVEVTVTSKTPQQY
+433 NVEVTVTSKTPKKY

-473 TYNGDYSFSIRPRN
+473 TYNEDYSFSIRPRN
-487 DTSYRVDAVW
+487 DTSYRVEAIW
-497 GQSTDTQRTLRGT
+497 GMSTDTQRTLRGT

-515 TITYTLDKYFVKK
+515 TITYTLDKYYVKK
-528 DFTIRIMATPDNK
+528 DFTIRIIATPDNK

-580 TVTAVFKTNRYD
+580 TVTAVFKPNRYD
-592 GSQNINGIVTET
+592 GSQNIDGIVTET
-604 SNGQYMIT
+604 SPGQYMIT

-775 AIVSQFK
+775 AIVSQFR

>member
-1 MVENG
+1 
-6 SFRNRAEACG
+6 
-16 AVAAA
+16 
-21 GAEVR
+21 
-26 DRSPIHNMGHLSG
+26 
-39 GERPGRG
+39 
-46 SAPTFLILENIM
+46 
-58 KRRIFSFLL
+58 
-67 AVVMVLSLAPSVFA
+67 MVLSLAPSVFA
-81 AEGDGMSFA
+81 AEEPKITVAVDKTSVKAGETITFTYESTAAVTEMTNLEVWLAYDGDAFEYVSVDTEGSVWFEKPRVKGRNTLLGYPSF
-90 FSNTTP
+90 
-96 NPGDTISVLVTID
+96 VLREEKDDEEDVD
-109 AGTDFST
+109 AGKMFSVTFRALETITDVKEASFYNNDSLT
-116 AMGYE
+116 KWEYE
-121 SHLYF
+121 WKEHKAADGYF
-126 DKEQLTVEKI
+126 DHNSGDPIYVTVTPK
-136 EILGTSVSN
+136 GAT
-145 LTTVDKA
+145 
-152 NKDGEVR
+152 GP
-159 FAEFNFDDDETIANN
+159 IA
-174 YVRNLSGEFARVT
+174 T
-187 FKVSEYAGGMT
+187 
-198 LAFRM
+198 
-203 DVLVWDI
+203 
-210 DYEFFVDSTKSDSLS
+210 
-225 VQGTARPKP
+225 P
-234 TTTGYSVS
+234 TGYSVS
-242 MAADQTVAAGETV
+242 MGADQTVAAGETV
-255 SIPVTVASSEKRI
+255 SIPVTVASSKHSI

-278 TYDPTALTLNTT
+278 TYDPAALTLNTA
-290 SNAAANLTVEDNN
+290 SDAAANLTVEDNN
-303 GTVRVRRYGEA
+303 GTVRVRRYGETA
-314 VELGTALT
+314 PLGEALT
-322 LDFTAKKG
+322 LDFTAQKG
-330 AASTVTLTEAKFDL
+330 ATSTVTLTGAKFDL

-351 DAPDA
+351 DAPAA
-356 TVTDAD
+356 TIADAD

-452 YLVNFKDLE
+452 YLVNFEDLE

-473 TYNGDYSFSIRPRN
+473 TYNEDYSFSIRPRN

-528 DFTIRIMATPDNK
+528 DFTIRIIATPDNK

-580 TVTAVFKTNRYD
+580 TVTAVFKPNRYD

-612 TVNGVGGGNAKTW
+612 TVNGVGGGNATSW

>member
-1 MVENG
+1 
-6 SFRNRAEACG
+6 
-16 AVAAA
+16 
-21 GAEVR
+21 
-26 DRSPIHNMGHLSG
+26 
-39 GERPGRG
+39 
-46 SAPTFLILENIM
+46 
-58 KRRIFSFLL
+58 
-67 AVVMVLSLAPSVFA
+67 MVLSLAPSVFA
-81 AEGDGMSFA
+81 AEDDDYFDVSFDNQAPTAGGEVTATISLKKQISGVSMAVLEFSYNKDYLTCTGVA
-90 FSNTTP
+90 FSGTTLDY
-96 NPGDTISVLVTID
+96 DTTEVQSGEYL
-109 AGTDFST
+109 S
-116 AMGYE
+116 Y
-121 SHLYF
+121 
-126 DKEQLTVEKI
+126 VE
-136 EILGTSVSN
+136 
-145 LTTVDKA
+145 
-152 NKDGEVR
+152 
-159 FAEFNFDDDETIANN
+159 FAALDDDAAAIYQALPVGYTIK
-174 YVRNLSGEFARVT
+174 LT
-187 FKVSEYAGGMT
+187 FKVADNAAGEALNFKLVYDSFDADYNEYSEENSYSLTVAGT
-198 LAFRM
+198 
-203 DVLVWDI
+203 W
-210 DYEFFVDSTKSDSLS
+210 
-225 VQGTARPKP
+225 RPKP

-242 MAADQTVAAGETV
+242 MGADQTVAAGETV

-278 TYDPTALTLNTT
+278 TYNPAALTLNTT
-290 SNAAANLTVEDNN
+290 SNAEANLTVEDNN
-303 GTVRVRRYGEA
+303 GTVRVRRYGETA
-314 VELGTALT
+314 ELGTALT

-330 AASTVTLTEAKFDL
+330 TSSTVTLTEAKFDL

-351 DAPDA
+351 DAPAA
-356 TVTDAD
+356 TISDGD

-447 DVTYR
+447 DVTYE

-473 TYNGDYSFSIRPRN
+473 TYNEDYSFSIRPRN

-515 TITYTLDKYFVKK
+515 TITYTLDKYYVKK

-580 TVTAVFKTNRYD
+580 TVTAVFKPNRYD
-592 GSQNINGIVTET
+592 GSQNIDGIVTET
-604 SNGQYMIT
+604 SPGQYMIT

-673 NTMYKVEGYG
+673 NTMYKAEGYG

>member
-1 MVENG
+1 
-6 SFRNRAEACG
+6 
-16 AVAAA
+16 
-21 GAEVR
+21 
-26 DRSPIHNMGHLSG
+26 
-39 GERPGRG
+39 
-46 SAPTFLILENIM
+46 
-58 KRRIFSFLL
+58 
-67 AVVMVLSLAPSVFA
+67 MVLSLAPSVFA
-81 AEGDGMSFA
+81 AEEPKITVAVDKTSVKAGETVTFTYESTAAVTEMMKLEVWLAYDGDA
-90 FSNTTP
+90 FEYVSVDTEGSVWLE
-96 NPGDTISVLVTID
+96 NPEVTGCSMLFGYPVFVLTERKDMEEDID
-109 AGTDFST
+109 AGKMFSVTFRALETITDVKEASFYNCDDVT
-116 AMGYE
+116 NWLYE
-121 SHLYF
+121 WEDHTGQNGYF
-126 DKEQLTVEKI
+126 DHCDGDPIYVVVTPK
-136 EILGTSVSN
+136 GT
-145 LTTVDKA
+145 
-152 NKDGEVR
+152 EP
-159 FAEFNFDDDETIANN
+159 IA
-174 YVRNLSGEFARVT
+174 T
-187 FKVSEYAGGMT
+187 
-198 LAFRM
+198 
-203 DVLVWDI
+203 
-210 DYEFFVDSTKSDSLS
+210 
-225 VQGTARPKP
+225 P
-234 TTTGYSVS
+234 TGYSVS
-242 MAADQTVAAGETV
+242 MGADQTVAADQKV
-255 SIPVTVASSEKRI
+255 LIPVTVNSSRATV

-278 TYDPTALTLNTT
+278 TYDPSALTLNTT
-290 SNAAANLTVEDNN
+290 SNAEANLTVEDNN

-330 AASTVTLTEAKFDL
+330 TSSTVTLTEAKFDL

-351 DAPDA
+351 DAPAA
-356 TVTDAD
+356 TIADAD

-369 FTVTLPDDF
+369 FTVTLPGEF

-387 PAGGSFTFKPVDSH
+387 PNGGSFTFKPVDSH
-401 YDYAFTVKVG
+401 YDYEFTVKVG
-411 DTVTEGQTF
+411 DSVTEKLTF

-447 DVTYR
+447 DVTYS

-473 TYNGDYSFSIRPRN
+473 TYNEDYSFSIRPRN

-528 DFTIRIMATPDNK
+528 DFTIRIIATPDNK

-580 TVTAVFKTNRYD
+580 TVTAVFKPNRYD
-592 GSQNINGIVTET
+592 GSQNIDGIVTET
-604 SNGQYMIT
+604 SPGQYMIT

-710 SAADNVV
+710 SAADNVI
-717 TIANGYDVNM
+717 TIAKDGFDVNM

-741 IYNGTYGDFGK
+741 MYNGTYGDFGK
-752 VSMEKFLRADVNASK
+752 VTMEKFLRADVNASK
-767 NVDSADAV
+767 NVNSADAV
-775 AIVSQFK
+775 AIVRQFK

>member
-1 MVENG
+1 
-6 SFRNRAEACG
+6 
-16 AVAAA
+16 
-21 GAEVR
+21 
-26 DRSPIHNMGHLSG
+26 
-39 GERPGRG
+39 
-46 SAPTFLILENIM
+46 
-58 KRRIFSFLL
+58 
-67 AVVMVLSLAPSVFA
+67 MVLSLAPSVFA
-81 AEGDGMSFA
+81 ATENGASVT

-96 NPGDTISVLVTID
+96 NPGDTITALITID
-109 AGTDFST
+109 AGADFSS
-116 AMGYE
+116 ALGYE
-121 SHLYF
+121 TDLYF
-126 DKEQLTVEKI
+126 DKEWLAVEKI
-136 EILGTSVSN
+136 EILGTEPPDVDTVEFANRTGSVRIQAPN
-145 LTTVDKA
+145 
-152 NKDGEVR
+152 NGE
-159 FAEFNFDDDETIANN
+159 DEAYADN
-174 YVRNLSGEFARVT
+174 YVRNLNSGEFARVT
-187 FKVSEYAGGMT
+187 FRVSEYAGGKT
-198 LAFRM
+198 LTGSMDAFA
-203 DVLVWDI
+203 WDG
-210 DYEFFVDSTKSDSLS
+210 DYEFTVDSSKKYSLS
-225 VQGTARPKP
+225 IQGTARPKP

-255 SIPVTVASSEKRI
+255 SIPVTAASSEKKI

-278 TYDPTALTLNTT
+278 TYDPAALTLNTT
-290 SNAAANLTVEDNN
+290 SNAEANLTVEDNN
-303 GTVRVRRYGEA
+303 GTVRVRRYGDT

-330 AASTVTLTEAKFDL
+330 ATSTVTLTEAKFDL

-351 DAPDA
+351 DAPAA
-356 TVTDAD
+356 TIADAD

-401 YDYAFTVKVG
+401 YTYTFTVKMG
-411 DTVTEGQTF
+411 DTVKDGLTF
-420 GGDGT
+420 GADDA

-433 NVEVTVTSKTPQQY
+433 NVKVTVTSKTPKKY

-473 TYNGDYSFSIRPRN
+473 TYNEDYSFSIRPRN
-487 DTSYRVDAVW
+487 DTSYRVEAIW
-497 GQSTDTQRTLRGT
+497 GMSSDTQRTLRGT

-580 TVTAVFKTNRYD
+580 TVTAVFKPNRYT
-592 GSQNINGIVTET
+592 GSHNIDGIVTET
-604 SNGQYMIT
+604 SPGQYMIT
-612 TVNGVGGGNAKTW
+612 TVNGVGGGDATSW

>member
-1 MVENG
+1 
-6 SFRNRAEACG
+6 
-16 AVAAA
+16 
-21 GAEVR
+21 
-26 DRSPIHNMGHLSG
+26 
-39 GERPGRG
+39 
-46 SAPTFLILENIM
+46 M

-81 AEGDGMSFA
+81 AEEPKITVAVDKTSVKAGETVTFTYESTAAVTEMTNLEVWLAYDGDAFEYVSVDTEGSVWFEKPRVKGRNTLLGYPSF
-90 FSNTTP
+90 
-96 NPGDTISVLVTID
+96 VLREEKDDEEDVD
-109 AGTDFST
+109 AGKMFSVTFRALETITDVKEASFYNNDSLT
-116 AMGYE
+116 KWEYE
-121 SHLYF
+121 WKEHKAADGYF
-126 DKEQLTVEKI
+126 DHNSGDPIYVTVTPK
-136 EILGTSVSN
+136 GAT
-145 LTTVDKA
+145 
-152 NKDGEVR
+152 GP
-159 FAEFNFDDDETIANN
+159 IA
-174 YVRNLSGEFARVT
+174 T
-187 FKVSEYAGGMT
+187 
-198 LAFRM
+198 
-203 DVLVWDI
+203 
-210 DYEFFVDSTKSDSLS
+210 
-225 VQGTARPKP
+225 P
-234 TTTGYSVS
+234 TGYSVS
-242 MAADQTVAAGETV
+242 MGADQTVAAGETV
-255 SIPVTVASSEKRI
+255 SIPVTVASSKHSI

-278 TYDPTALTLNTT
+278 TYDPAALTLNTA
-290 SNAAANLTVEDNN
+290 SDAAANLTVEDNN
-303 GTVRVRRYGEA
+303 GTVRVRRYGETKA
-314 VELGTALT
+314 LGEALT

-330 AASTVTLTEAKFDL
+330 ATSTVTLTEAKFDL

-351 DAPDA
+351 DAPAA
-356 TVTDAD
+356 TISDAD

-401 YDYAFTVKVG
+401 YTYTFTVKMG
-411 DTVTEGQTF
+411 DTVKDGLTF
-420 GGDGT
+420 GADDA

-433 NVEVTVTSKTPQQY
+433 NVKVTVTSKTPKKY

-473 TYNGDYSFSIRPRN
+473 TYNEDYSFSIRPRN
-487 DTSYRVDAVW
+487 DTSYQVEAIW
-497 GQSTDTQRTLRGT
+497 GKSTDTQRTLRGT

-515 TITYTLDKYFVKK
+515 TITYTLDKYYVKK
-528 DFTIRIMATPDNK
+528 DFTIRIIATPDNK
-541 YNVVFNGNGAEDVD
+541 YNVVFNGNGAEDAD

-580 TVTAVFKTNRYD
+580 TVTAVFKPNRYD

-604 SNGQYMIT
+604 SAGQYMIT
-612 TVNGVGGGNAKTW
+612 TVNGVGGNAKTW

>member
-1 MVENG
+1 
-6 SFRNRAEACG
+6 
-16 AVAAA
+16 
-21 GAEVR
+21 
-26 DRSPIHNMGHLSG
+26 
-39 GERPGRG
+39 
-46 SAPTFLILENIM
+46 
-58 KRRIFSFLL
+58 
-67 AVVMVLSLAPSVFA
+67 MVLSLAPSVFA
-81 AEGDGMSFA
+81 AEEPKITVAVDKTSVKAGETITFTYESTAAVTEMTNLEVWLAYDGDAFEYVSVDTEGSVWFEKPRVKGRNTLLGYPSF
-90 FSNTTP
+90 
-96 NPGDTISVLVTID
+96 VLREEKDDEEDVD
-109 AGTDFST
+109 AGKMFSVTFRALETITDVKEASFYNNDSLT
-116 AMGYE
+116 KWEYE
-121 SHLYF
+121 WKEHKAADGYF
-126 DKEQLTVEKI
+126 DHSKDNPIYVVVTPK
-136 EILGTSVSN
+136 GT
-145 LTTVDKA
+145 
-152 NKDGEVR
+152 EP
-159 FAEFNFDDDETIANN
+159 IA
-174 YVRNLSGEFARVT
+174 T
-187 FKVSEYAGGMT
+187 
-198 LAFRM
+198 
-203 DVLVWDI
+203 
-210 DYEFFVDSTKSDSLS
+210 
-225 VQGTARPKP
+225 P
-234 TTTGYSVS
+234 TGYSVS
-242 MAADQTVAAGETV
+242 MGADQTVAADQKV
-255 SIPVTVASSEKRI
+255 LIPVTVNSSRATV

-278 TYDPTALTLNTT
+278 TYDPDALTLNT
-290 SNAAANLTVEDNN
+290 SSDAAANLTVEDNN
-303 GTVRVRRYGEA
+303 GTVRVRRYGETA
-314 VELGTALT
+314 PLGEALT
-322 LDFTAKKG
+322 LDFTAQKG

-351 DAPDA
+351 DAPAA
-356 TVTDAD
+356 TISDAD

-401 YDYAFTVKVG
+401 YDYVFTVKVG

-433 NVEVTVTSKTPQQY
+433 NVEVTVTSKTPKQY
-447 DVTYR
+447 DVTYKYKR
-452 YLVNFKDLE
+452 DDVTVDTMDE
-461 VPEEI
+461 VI
-466 LKGPAKA
+466 VGPAKA
-473 TYNGDYSFSIRPRN
+473 TYNEDYSFSIRPRS
-487 DTSYRVDAVW
+487 DTVYSVRVILGEGKSSDDVKFPKKTSNA
-497 GQSTDTQRTLRGT
+497 
-510 ANPDG
+510 DG
-515 TITYTLDKYFVKK
+515 TMSFTLDKYYVKQK
-528 DFTIRIMATPDNK
+528 FRVYVEATSGKSCDVEFK
-541 YNVVFNGNGAEDVD
+541 GNGAEDVD
-555 PGAPSS
+555 PSASNV
-561 VGANNPYYFKLN
+561 VGQLNPYYFKLN
-573 KRENCDY
+573 KRQNCDY
-580 TVTAVFKTNRYD
+580 TITAIYRPHGGMLAVSREMNV
-592 GSQNINGIVTET
+592 IET
-604 SNGQYMIT
+604 SDGQYMIPAPESLL
-612 TVNGVGGGNAKTW
+612 NSDRW

>member
-1 MVENG
+1 
-6 SFRNRAEACG
+6 
-16 AVAAA
+16 
-21 GAEVR
+21 
-26 DRSPIHNMGHLSG
+26 
-39 GERPGRG
+39 
-46 SAPTFLILENIM
+46 
-58 KRRIFSFLL
+58 
-67 AVVMVLSLAPSVFA
+67 MVLSLAPSAFA
-81 AEGDGMSFA
+81 AEE
-90 FSNTTP
+90 P
-96 NPGDTISVLVTID
+96 KISI
-109 AGTDFST
+109 
-116 AMGYE
+116 
-121 SHLYF
+121 
-126 DKEQLTVEKI
+126 
-136 EILGTSVSN
+136 
-145 LTTVDKA
+145 TVDKTSVKA
-152 NKDGEVR
+152 GETITFTYESTAAVTEMTNLEVWLAYDGDAFEYVSVDTEGSVWFEKPR
-159 FAEFNFDDDETIANN
+159 VKGRNTLLGYPSFVLREEKDDEEDVDAGKMF
-174 YVRNLSGEFARVT
+174 SVT
-187 FKVSEYAGGMT
+187 FRALET
-198 LAFRM
+198 IT
-203 DVLVWDI
+203 DVKEASF
-210 DYEFFVDSTKSDSLS
+210 YNNDSLTKWEYEWKEHKAADGYFDHNS
-225 VQGTARPKP
+225 GDPIYVTVTPKGATGP
-234 TTTGYSVS
+234 IATPTGYSVS
-242 MAADQTVAAGETV
+242 MGADQTVAAGETV
-255 SIPVTVASSEKRI
+255 SIPVTVASSKHSI

-278 TYDPTALTLNTT
+278 TYDPAALTLNTT
-290 SNAAANLTVEDNN
+290 SNAEANLTVEDNN
-303 GTVRVRRYGEA
+303 GTVRVRRYGETA
-314 VELGTALT
+314 PLGEALT
-322 LDFTAKKG
+322 LDFTAKTGK
-330 AASTVTLTEAKFDL
+330 ASTVTLTEAKFDL

-356 TVTDAD
+356 TITDAD

-401 YDYAFTVKVG
+401 YTYTFTVKMG
-411 DTVTEGQTF
+411 DTVKDGLTF
-420 GGDGT
+420 GADDA

-433 NVEVTVTSKTPQQY
+433 NVKVTVTSKTPKKY
-447 DVTYR
+447 DVTYK

-473 TYNGDYSFSIRPRN
+473 TYNEDYSFSIRPRN
-487 DTSYRVDAVW
+487 DTSYQVEAMW
-497 GQSTDTQRTLRGT
+497 GMSSDTWRTLRGT

-515 TITYTLDKYFVKK
+515 TITYTLDKYYVKK
-528 DFTIRIMATPDNK
+528 DFTIRIIATPDNK

-580 TVTAVFKTNRYD
+580 TVTAVFKPNRYT
-592 GSQNINGIVTET
+592 GSRNIDGIVTET
-604 SNGQYMIT
+604 SPGQYMIT
-612 TVNGVGGGNAKTW
+612 TVDGVGGGDATSW